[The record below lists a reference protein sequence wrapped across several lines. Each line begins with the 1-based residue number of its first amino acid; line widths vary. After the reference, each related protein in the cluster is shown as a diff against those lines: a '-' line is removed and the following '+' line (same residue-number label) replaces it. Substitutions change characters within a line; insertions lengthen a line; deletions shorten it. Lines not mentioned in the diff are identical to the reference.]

1 MPTDFPHP
9 RLRRSEAPAN
19 QGFENLE
26 KRTSRIRVSAN
37 HPCRPSRLSGIN
49 RSVAAPGHLSQL
61 YSRIPV
67 RARGRVA
74 RHYTISSISNFLDA
88 GQRVAAADRSGSI
101 GFIFSDRMKRLFLHA
116 ITAKGAKGIDK
127 IALDR

>member
-1 MPTDFPHP
+1 MST
-9 RLRRSEAPAN
+9 
-19 QGFENLE
+19 NL
-26 KRTSRIRVSAN
+26 
-37 HPCRPSRLSGIN
+37 PCRPSWLPGIN
-49 RSVAAPGHLSQL
+49 LSVAASRHLSQL

-74 RHYTISSISNFLDA
+74 RHYTISAISDFSDA
-88 GQRVAAADRSGSI
+88 GQRVAAADQSGSI

-127 IALDR
+127 IALGR